1 MTKDPRKAWDLTY
14 TMQNFRTP
22 YDYMEF
28 ELAQFGI
35 VCLQKILDDNGDEI
49 SLDIS
54 KFRLKHIVSLN
65 PLEFEDFDGKYE
77 LGFVRFF
84 GRIIP

>member
-1 MTKDPRKAWDLTY
+1 
-14 TMQNFRTP
+14 
-22 YDYMEF
+22 MEF
-28 ELAQFGI
+28 ELAQFVI

>member
-1 MTKDPRKAWDLTY
+1 MIIWNL
-14 TMQNFRTP
+14 NF
-22 YDYMEF
+22 
-28 ELAQFGI
+28 I